1 MEKQIT
7 FTSTL
12 PEKII
17 GQLNSYAELL
27 KTKKNKIIER
37 ALLKYFEENRRNE
50 FVKSYKRA
58 NDDAEMLMMVEEG
71 IEDYLNLLDK

>member
-17 GQLNSYAELL
+17 SQLNQYAETL
-27 KTKKNKIIER
+27 KTKKNKIIEQ
-37 ALLKYFEENRRNE
+37 ALLKYFEENRRKE

-58 NDDAEMLMMVEEG
+58 NDDDEMMMMAEEG
-71 IEDYLNLLDK
+71 LEDYLKLLDK

>member
-17 GQLNSYAELL
+17 RELNQYAETL
-27 KTKKNKIIER
+27 KTKKNKIIEL
-37 ALLKYFEENRRNE
+37 ALLKYFEENRRKE
-50 FVKSYKRA
+50 FVKSYKQA
-58 NDDAEMLMMVEEG
+58 NDDDEMMMMAEEG
-71 IEDYLNLLDK
+71 IEDYLKLLDK

>member
-12 PEKII
+12 PEKIL
-17 GQLNSYAELL
+17 GQLNRYAETL

-50 FVKSYKRA
+50 FVKSFKRA
-58 NDDAEMLMMVEEG
+58 NEDDEMKVMAEEG
-71 IEDYLNLLDK
+71 IEDYLKLLDK

>member
-58 NDDAEMLMMVEEG
+58 NDDAEMLMMAEEG

>member
-12 PEKII
+12 PGKMLK
-17 GQLNSYAELL
+17 QLNHHAESS

-37 ALLKYFEENRRNE
+37 ALQKYFEENRRNE
-50 FVKSYKRA
+50 FIHSFKRA
-58 NDDAEMLMMVEEG
+58 NNDAEIISMAEEG
-71 IEDYLNLLDK
+71 IEDYLKLLDK